1 MSSLRIPFLGGDR
14 DDSIPRS
21 SETSPTGRDIRFG
34 SIHLRK
40 ATGDDTSPLHF
51 TSEDRRRHHHDAL
64 FFVESEDSR
73 KVKLT
78 RTASGHSL
86 PPDQQ
91 IEVPAKP
98 LTLWGMVAII
108 FFAVS
113 GGPFG
118 SEEAVAS
125 VGPFWVLLGFVVLPI
140 IWSIPE
146 ALMTAELSTTFP
158 GNGGYVFW
166 TTAAFGSRL
175 GFMQGFWS
183 WLSNV
188 TNIAVYPHLLLE
200 YLSAEYPVMKTPIY
214 ATTFLTFFTISMS
227 YINYRGLHIIGAGG
241 AIAIILVLCPFLI
254 MGIWGFPMVDW
265 QVLMEGKPTSE
276 IKPLAFVSFLNVMF
290 WNLNSWEN
298 CSVLSGEIS
307 NPQKSLPRAIWI
319 ALVITVLSY
328 LVPLVV
334 GIGAMSTVSR
344 YTDWTAGYFQIVG
357 YHIGGRPMALL
368 ILFAATFGC
377 IGQYQSI
384 LCSSSY
390 SLQAL
395 GEIGMLPASV
405 AKRSKYDTPTMGILI
420 GTTIVL
426 SLTTFGFVDIV
437 QLLNSVY
444 CLSLLVEFSTLVYLR
459 KKCSYLKRPF
469 RIGLS
474 MLGLVVMVIPA
485 ILTVVA
491 MLIVPPLFGEFMTTY
506 YMIGGTVI
514 AVVVYEIVEFGRRSG
529 WFEFCDDPP
538 RNDVEVVQRLK
549 VF

>member
-1 MSSLRIPFLGGDR
+1 
-14 DDSIPRS
+14 
-21 SETSPTGRDIRFG
+21 
-34 SIHLRK
+34 LRK
-40 ATGDDTSPLHF
+40 ATAEDISPVHF
-51 TSEDRRRHHHDAL
+51 TAEDRRRHHHDAL
-64 FFVESEDSR
+64 FFVENEDST

-78 RTASGHSL
+78 RSASGHTL

-91 IEVPAKP
+91 VEVPAKP

-118 SEEAVAS
+118 SEEAVAN
-125 VGPFWVLLGFVVLPI
+125 VGPFWVLAGFIVLPI

-175 GFMQGFWS
+175 GFLQGFWS

-200 YLSAEYPVMKTPIY
+200 YLSAEFPVMKHALYSTI
-214 ATTFLTFFTISMS
+214 FLTMFTVSMS
-227 YINYRGLHIIGAGG
+227 YINYRGLHIIGSGG
-241 AIAIILVLCPFLI
+241 AVAIILVLCPFLVLAI
-254 MGIWGFPMVDW
+254 VGFPMIDW
-265 QVLMEGKPTSE
+265 EILMEGKPTRE
-276 IKPLAFVSFLNVMF
+276 ISALAFVSFLNVMF

-319 ALVITVLSY
+319 ALIITVLSY
-328 LVPLVV
+328 LVPLTV
-334 GIGAMSTVSR
+334 GIGAMSGFSTYSE
-344 YTDWTAGYFQIVG
+344 WTAGYFQIVG
-357 YHIGGRPMALL
+357 YHVGGRPMALL
-368 ILFAATFGC
+368 ILFGATFGC

-384 LCSSSY
+384 LCSSAY

-395 GEIGMLPASV
+395 GEIGMLPAWV
-405 AKRSKYDTPTMGILI
+405 AKRSPYDTPTVGIAI
-420 GTTIVL
+420 ATTIVL

-459 KKCSYLKRPF
+459 KKCSHMKRPF
-469 RIGLS
+469 KIGLS
-474 MLGLVVMVIPA
+474 MFGLTVMITPA
-485 ILTVVA
+485 IITVMA
-491 MLIVPPLFGEFMTTY
+491 MLIVPPLYGNFMTTY
-506 YMIGGTVI
+506 YMIGGTVVAVI
-514 AVVVYEIVEFGRRSG
+514 AYESVELGRRRK

-538 RNDVEVVQRLK
+538 RNHVEVVQRLR

>member
-1 MSSLRIPFLGGDR
+1 MSRLQIPLLGGDSGDVAR
-14 DDSIPRS
+14 SVNPSPVSDRSVFASIQLRRS
-21 SETSPTGRDIRFG
+21 LEDE
-34 SIHLRK
+34 H
-40 ATGDDTSPLHF
+40 SPLHF
-51 TSEDRRRHHHDAL
+51 TAEDRRRHHHDAL
-64 FFVESEDSR
+64 FFVETEESG

-78 RTASGHSL
+78 RTASGHTL

-91 IEVPAKP
+91 VEVPVKP

-125 VGPFWVLLGFVVLPI
+125 VGPFWVLVGFVVLPI

-146 ALMTAELSTTFP
+146 ALMTAELSTMFP

-175 GFMQGFWS
+175 GFLQGFWS

-200 YLSAEYPVMKTPIY
+200 YLSAEFPVMSTPLY
-214 ATTFLTFFTISMS
+214 STLFLTTFTLSMS
-227 YINYRGLHIIGAGG
+227 YVNYRGLHIIGAGG
-241 AIAIILVLCPFLI
+241 AIAIILVLCPFMI
-254 MGIWGFPMVDW
+254 MAIVGFPMIEW
-265 QVLMEGKPTSE
+265 SELAQGKPASE
-276 IKPLAFVSFLNVMF
+276 ISPLAFVSFLNVMF

-298 CSVLSGEIS
+298 CSVLSGEIA
-307 NPQKSLPRAIWI
+307 NPQKTLPRAIWI
-319 ALVITVLSY
+319 ALIITVLSY
-328 LVPLVV
+328 LVPLTV
-334 GIGAMSTVSR
+334 GIGAMSGFSS
-344 YTDWTAGYFQIVG
+344 YSDWTAGYFQIVG
-357 YHIGGRPMALL
+357 YHIGGKPMASL
-368 ILFAATFGC
+368 ILFAAAFGC

-384 LCSSSY
+384 LCSSAY

-405 AKRSKYDTPTMGILI
+405 AGRSKYDTPTIGIVI
-420 GTTIVL
+420 ATTIVL

-444 CLSLLVEFSTLVYLR
+444 CLSLLVEFATLVYLR
-459 KKCSYLKRPF
+459 KKCKNMKRPF
-469 RIGLS
+469 KIGLS
-474 MLGLVVMVIPA
+474 MFGLALMLTPAVI
-485 ILTVVA
+485 TVFA
-491 MLIVPPLFGEFMTTY
+491 MLIVPPMYGDMMTTY
-506 YMIGGTVI
+506 FMIGGTVSAVI
-514 AVVVYEIVEFGRRSG
+514 AYETVELGRRRG
-529 WFEFCDDPP
+529 WFVFCDEPP